1 MKKAGSK
8 KIICFGEVLWDHFP
22 DGKKLGGAPF
32 NVTNSLKNFGADVDF
47 ISRVGDDD
55 LGNELLKL
63 MQNNNISTD
72 YIQVDPYH
80 ETGKVEVS
88 LDSSGSAKYNVISDV
103 AWDFIEP
110 KEEIFE
116 LVKNS
121 YALVFGSLAAR
132 ADSFKTLDPLLDLA
146 KFSVFDLNL
155 RAPHYNLILIE
166 NLMKRSDMLKFND
179 QELLFVADSMN
190 SPFSSIKEHVK
201 FISEK
206 TNTGIICVTM
216 GSKGASLYHTG
227 EWFNSNGFKVNVVDT
242 VGAGDSFLATLVFN
256 LICKNNV
263 NDALE
268 KACAMGALV
277 SSHSGANT
285 KISEDDLYEFI
296 DKCL

>member
-1 MKKAGSK
+1 MKKVGSK

-55 LGNELLKL
+55 LGNEILKL

-80 ETGKVEVS
+80 VTGNVEVS
-88 LDSSGSAKYNVISDV
+88 LDSSGSAKYNIISDV

-121 YALVFGSLAAR
+121 YALIYGSLAAR
-132 ADSFKTLDPLLDLA
+132 ADSFKTLDLLLDLA

-206 TNTGIICVTM
+206 TNTDIICVTM
-216 GSKGASLYHTG
+216 GSKGAILYHTG
-227 EWFNSNGFKVNVVDT
+227 KWFNSNGFKVNVIDT
-242 VGAGDSFLATLVFN
+242 VGAGDSFLAILVYN
-256 LICKNNV
+256 LICENNL

-268 KACAMGALV
+268 KACAMGALI

-296 DKCL
+296 DKGL

>member
-1 MKKAGSK
+1 MGSK

-55 LGNELLKL
+55 LGNEILKL
-63 MQNNNISTD
+63 MQNNNICTD

-80 ETGKVEVS
+80 VTGKVAVS
-88 LDSSGSAKYNVISDV
+88 LDSSGSAKYNIISDV

-121 YALVFGSLAAR
+121 YALIYGSLAAR
-132 ADSFKTLDPLLDLA
+132 SDSFKTLDSLLDLA

-206 TNTGIICVTM
+206 TNTDIICVTM
-216 GSKGASLYHTG
+216 GSKGAILYHTG
-227 EWFNSNGFKVNVVDT
+227 EWFNCNGFKVNVVDT

-256 LICKNNV
+256 LICENNL

-296 DKCL
+296 DKGL

>member
-1 MKKAGSK
+1 
-8 KIICFGEVLWDHFP
+8 
-22 DGKKLGGAPF
+22 
-32 NVTNSLKNFGADVDF
+32 
-47 ISRVGDDD
+47 
-55 LGNELLKL
+55 

-88 LDSSGSAKYNVISDV
+88 LDSSGSAKYNIISDV

-132 ADSFKTLDPLLDLA
+132 ADSFKTLDPLLDLT

-155 RAPHYNLILIE
+155 RVPHYNLILIE

-190 SPFSSIKEHVK
+190 SPFRSIKEHVK

-206 TNTGIICVTM
+206 TNTDIICVTM
-216 GSKGASLYHTG
+216 GSKGAILYHTG
-227 EWFNSNGFKVNVVDT
+227 KWVNSNGFKVNVVDT

-256 LICKNNV
+256 LICENNL